1 MSDSEQNFLSP
12 LFFAGLGLVDKFQ
25 VEKTEHVRSEKR
37 QIEGGMGGT
46 KMTIKTRKGLKIPL
60 LCQEKTEHVRS
71 LPLKN
76 GAC

>member
-1 MSDSEQNFLSP
+1 MKLLLVNLP
-12 LFFAGLGLVDKFQ
+12 L
-25 VEKTEHVRSEKR
+25 EKTENVRSVKR

>member
-1 MSDSEQNFLSP
+1 M
-12 LFFAGLGLVDKFQ
+12 
-25 VEKTEHVRSEKR
+25 EKTEHVRSEKR

-60 LCQEKTEHVRS
+60 LCQEKTEYVRS
-71 LPLKN
+71 MPLKN

>member
-1 MSDSEQNFLSP
+1 ML
-12 LFFAGLGLVDKFQ
+12 
-25 VEKTEHVRSEKR
+25 EKTEHVRSEKR